1 MSIFPKYRESLKSTV
16 RKCNLRS
23 IKGMEQQE
31 YKSPWSALLWSFALP
46 GFGQIYNGQYILG
59 IVLILM
65 EIAVNSM
72 ATLNLSLLHTYHW
85 DLKQSHDVVN
95 YQWGLF
101 YPSIWGFS
109 MWHGFNKA
117 KAINHYL
124 KHQGIVPPTKQ
135 AHFLGLF
142 FGLVAG
148 MHIGLLMHPIMKSP
162 VLSGLCLGI
171 TGAILGHLI
180 EHVVHRAPNKR
191 KVKC

>member
-1 MSIFPKYRESLKSTV
+1 
-16 RKCNLRS
+16 
-23 IKGMEQQE
+23 MEQQE

-59 IVLILM
+59 FVLILM

-85 DLKQSHDVVN
+85 DLKLSHDVVD

-124 KHQGIVPPTKQ
+124 KQQGILPPTKQ

-148 MHIGLLMHPIMKSP
+148 MHIGLLMHHMFKSP

-171 TGAILGHLI
+171 IGANLGHLTERI
-180 EHVVHRAPNKR
+180 IHRASNKG
-191 KVKC
+191 